1 MSGTGT
7 LRIIIIVH
15 TSRMHFSD
23 VPPST
28 FQLTTISDA
37 SRSSPPLS
45 SLSAPCLP
53 FWPPTDHHPLIHTVS
68 LSVTPRVRRVAN
80 IIHVPSSQHVRVI
93 PVIELLPRE
102 STYAVGKKA
111 LDPFIL
117 VIFLCTQWLRLA
129 AAYRG
134 PICPPT
140 RFSWFLSSY
149 LLIAAHQ
156 HK

>member
-37 SRSSPPLS
+37 SWSSPPLS

-53 FWPPTDHHPLIHTVS
+53 FMATNRPPPINPHSQSVCHPQG
-68 LSVTPRVRRVAN
+68 TPRRQYNSCPVLAACSRHSSDWTFAARIYLRSGKESSRSLHSCNIFMHSMAETGCGLSWPHLSAN
-80 IIHVPSSQHVRVI
+80 P
-93 PVIELLPRE
+93 
-102 STYAVGKKA
+102 
-111 LDPFIL
+111 
-117 VIFLCTQWLRLA
+117 IFLIPL
-129 AAYRG
+129 
-134 PICPPT
+134 
-140 RFSWFLSSY
+140 
-149 LLIAAHQ
+149 
-156 HK
+156 